1 MNVKQLTPDLFV
13 CGQITPADIPALAEN
28 GVKSIIINRPTG
40 EGPGQP
46 GHEEVMQAA
55 NAAGIE
61 VSYIPVKPGQ
71 ITPGHIEDFGKA
83 LEELPSPTVAFC
95 KTGMRAA
102 SLWALSQAGKQS
114 ADDILNAAGE
124 CGYDLSKLAGY
135 LRAQD

>member
-13 CGQITPADIPALAEN
+13 CGQLRPADMPVLAEN

-46 GHEEVMQAA
+46 GHDDITQAA
-55 NAAGIE
+55 SAASIE
-61 VSYIPVKPGQ
+61 VRYIPVKPGQ
-71 ITPGHIEDFGKA
+71 ITPGHVEAFDKA

-114 ADDILNAAGE
+114 ADDIMNAAGD
-124 CGYDLSKLAGY
+124 CGYDLSKLEAY
-135 LRAQD
+135 LRAQG

>member
-13 CGQITPADIPALAEN
+13 CGQVTPSDISVLAEN

-40 EGPGQP
+40 EGLGQP
-46 GHEEVMQAA
+46 GHEEIEQAA
-55 NAAGIE
+55 SEAGIE

-71 ITPGHIEDFGKA
+71 ITPGHVEAFGKA

-102 SLWALSQAGKQS
+102 TLWALSQKGKQS
-114 ADDILNAAGE
+114 ADDILNAAGD

-135 LRAQD
+135 LRT